1 MNCSRNSRRKQHTC
15 QPANTRRDTAS
26 RFATTAVTL
35 CPKPSG
41 IFPLTAPPT
50 RVCCA
55 PTFTLMDPLI
65 TLLRQNARTSVEDL
79 AKELSVTPAI
89 VTDRLALLEAE
100 GIVLGYQPI
109 VDQQKVQAGL
119 VTAVVEV
126 RITPERGGG
135 FDRLAARIARFDE
148 VQSCY
153 LISGGYDLL
162 VVVEGNTLQ
171 DIAAFISEK
180 LSTIKGVISTATR
193 FRLKSYKE
201 NGVSLTRDA
210 KPHRLAVTP

>member
-1 MNCSRNSRRKQHTC
+1 MHPCMLRAHFI
-15 QPANTRRDTAS
+15 A
-26 RFATTAVTL
+26 
-35 CPKPSG
+35 
-41 IFPLTAPPT
+41 
-50 RVCCA
+50 
-55 PTFTLMDPLI
+55 MDPLI
-65 TLLRQNARTSVEDL
+65 TLLRQNARASTEDL
-79 AKELSVTPAI
+79 AKELSLTPAI
-89 VTDRLALLEAE
+89 VTDRIARLEAE
-100 GIVLGYQPI
+100 GIVLGYQAI
-109 VDQQKVQAGL
+109 VDQQKVQSGV

-135 FDRLAARIARFDE
+135 FDRLAGRIAKFAE

-171 DIAAFISEK
+171 DIASFISEK

-201 NGVSLTRDA
+201 NGVSLTREPKA
-210 KPHRLAVTP
+210 QRLAVTP

>member
-1 MNCSRNSRRKQHTC
+1 
-15 QPANTRRDTAS
+15 
-26 RFATTAVTL
+26 
-35 CPKPSG
+35 
-41 IFPLTAPPT
+41 
-50 RVCCA
+50 
-55 PTFTLMDPLI
+55 MDPLI
-65 TLLRQNARTSVEDL
+65 TLLRRNARTSVEDL
-79 AKELSVTPAI
+79 AKELSLPPA
-89 VTDRLALLEAE
+89 VVAGRLAQLEAD

-109 VDQQKVQAGL
+109 VDQQKVQSGL

-135 FDRLAARIARFDE
+135 FDRLAGRIANFAE

-193 FRLKSYKE
+193 FRLKTYKE
-201 NGVSLTRDA
+201 NGVSLLREA
-210 KPHRLAVTP
+210 KPQRLAVTP